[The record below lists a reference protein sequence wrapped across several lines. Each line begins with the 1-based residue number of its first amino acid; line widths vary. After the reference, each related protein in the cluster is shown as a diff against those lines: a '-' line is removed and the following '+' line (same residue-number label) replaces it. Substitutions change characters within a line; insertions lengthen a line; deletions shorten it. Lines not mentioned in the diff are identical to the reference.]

1 MPGYKKSLES
11 RMRSVSL
18 DCNKDNTGHG
28 KVSAAGGGGGGGA
41 AVATSQYHQN
51 FQPMLN
57 GLRIQTWQEGWQQRC
72 ERKKNGFN
80 HFTLEWI
87 VPTDRR

>member
-1 MPGYKKSLES
+1 MPGSSHHYKKSLES

-18 DCNKDNTGHG
+18 DCNNKDSGHG
-28 KVSAAGGGGGGGA
+28 AAAGGTT
-41 AVATSQYHQN
+41 TSQYHQN
-51 FQPMLN
+51 YQPMLK
-57 GLRIQTWQEGWQQRC
+57 GLRIETWQEGWKQRC

>member
-1 MPGYKKSLES
+1 MVQADKKKSLES

-18 DCNKDNTGHG
+18 D
-28 KVSAAGGGGGGGA
+28 VSASKGHLSTSNNKAN
-41 AVATSQYHQN
+41 VLSQYDQN
-51 FQPMLN
+51 YKPMAK
-57 GLRIQTWQEGWQQRC
+57 GLRIQSWYEGYQQRC

-80 HFTLEWI
+80 HFKLEWI

>member
-28 KVSAAGGGGGGGA
+28 KVSAAGGSGGA